1 MKNKNLILSIIL
13 LSQLVMAQ
21 GQAGSLFLSINPGAR
36 ANGMGEAQIG
46 IANDA
51 YATFYNPAGLSN
63 LTTTQASF
71 MHSSY
76 LPNLVDDMAYDF
88 VAFAMPQFRDKGS
101 IGGHFTYLNLGD
113 QISTDANGA
122 ELGSFSSYMY
132 ALNLSYSQKI
142 DEDSSWGVNGK
153 YFYQELAVISSLD
166 ASSSSVAFDVGYFK
180 HNAMDNPNLTMGA
193 VLTNVGPGVS
203 FGDGDDDPLPT
214 KLGFGLGYLT
224 FEGKANLALDLNYEV
239 NDQSMVTNLGIEYYL
254 VEDFALRAGMINDP
268 SGDLSYTTLGLGAR
282 LDALGFDV
290 SYIMGGELDPHS
302 NMVRFSLSGS
312 F

>member
-1 MKNKNLILSIIL
+1 MKYKNLIATVIL

-51 YATFYNPAGLSN
+51 YATYYNPAGLSN
-63 LTTTQASF
+63 LSNTQASF
-71 MHSSY
+71 MHTSY

-88 VAFAMPQFRDKGS
+88 ITFATPFREDEA

-132 ALNLSYSQKI
+132 ALNLSYSKKI
-142 DEDSSWGVNGK
+142 DEDSSWGLNGK

-180 HNAMDNPNLTMGA
+180 RNAMDNPNLTMGA

-203 FGDGDDDPLPT
+203 FGDGEEDPLPT
-214 KLGFGLGYLT
+214 KLGLGLGYLAL
-224 FEGKANLALDLNYEV
+224 EGKANLAFDLNYEV
-239 NDQSMVTNLGIEYYL
+239 NDQSMVTNLGVEYYL
-254 VEDFALRAGMINDP
+254 VEDFALRAGIMNDP

-290 SYIMGGELDPHS
+290 SYVMGGELDPHS

>member
-1 MKNKNLILSIIL
+1 MKYKNLIATVIL
-13 LSQLVMAQ
+13 LSQFVMAQ

-51 YATFYNPAGLSN
+51 YATYYNPAGLSN
-63 LTTTQASF
+63 LSNTQASF
-71 MHSSY
+71 MHTSY

-88 VAFAMPQFRDKGS
+88 ITFATPFREDEA

-132 ALNLSYSQKI
+132 ALNLSYSKKI
-142 DEDSSWGVNGK
+142 DEDSSWGLNGK

-180 HNAMDNPNLTMGA
+180 RNAMDNPNLTMGA

-203 FGDGDDDPLPT
+203 FGDGEEDPLPT
-214 KLGFGLGYLT
+214 KLGLGLGYLAL
-224 FEGKANLALDLNYEV
+224 EGKANLAFDLNYEV
-239 NDQSMVTNLGIEYYL
+239 NDQSMVTNLGVEYYL
-254 VEDFALRAGMINDP
+254 VEDFALRAGIMNDP

-282 LDALGFDV
+282 IDALGFDV

>member
-1 MKNKNLILSIIL
+1 MKYKKLIATVIL

-51 YATFYNPAGLSN
+51 YATYYNPAGLSN
-63 LTTTQASF
+63 LSNTQASF
-71 MHSSY
+71 MHTSY

-88 VAFAMPQFRDKGS
+88 ITFATPFREDEA

-132 ALNLSYSQKI
+132 ALNLSYSKKI
-142 DEDSSWGVNGK
+142 DDDSSWGLNGK

-180 HNAMDNPNLTMGA
+180 RNAMDNPNLTMGA

-203 FGDGDDDPLPT
+203 FGDGEEDPLPT
-214 KLGFGLGYLT
+214 KLGLGLGYLAL
-224 FEGKANLALDLNYEV
+224 EGKANLAFDLNYEV
-239 NDQSMVTNLGIEYYL
+239 NDQSMVTNLGVEYYL
-254 VEDFALRAGMINDP
+254 VEDFALRAGIMNDP

-282 LDALGFDV
+282 IDALGFDV

>member
-1 MKNKNLILSIIL
+1 MKYKNLIATVIL

-51 YATFYNPAGLSN
+51 YATYYNPAGLSN
-63 LTTTQASF
+63 LSNTQASF
-71 MHSSY
+71 MHTSY

-88 VAFAMPQFRDKGS
+88 ITFATPFREDEA

-132 ALNLSYSQKI
+132 ALNLSYSKKI
-142 DEDSSWGVNGK
+142 DDDSSWGLNGK

-180 HNAMDNPNLTMGA
+180 RNAMDNPNLTMGA

-203 FGDGDDDPLPT
+203 FGDGEEDPLPT
-214 KLGFGLGYLT
+214 KLGLGLGYLAL
-224 FEGKANLALDLNYEV
+224 EGKANLAFDLNYEI
-239 NDQSMVTNLGIEYYL
+239 NDQSMVTNLGVEYYL
-254 VEDFALRAGMINDP
+254 VEDFALRAGIMNDP

-282 LDALGFDV
+282 IDALGFDV

>member
-1 MKNKNLILSIIL
+1 
-13 LSQLVMAQ
+13 
-21 GQAGSLFLSINPGAR
+21 
-36 ANGMGEAQIG
+36 
-46 IANDA
+46 
-51 YATFYNPAGLSN
+51 
-63 LTTTQASF
+63 
-71 MHSSY
+71 MHTSY

-88 VAFAMPQFRDKGS
+88 ITFATPFREDEA

-132 ALNLSYSQKI
+132 ALNLSYSKKI

-203 FGDGDDDPLPT
+203 FGDGEEDPLPT
-214 KLGFGLGYLT
+214 KLGLGLGYLAL
-224 FEGKANLALDLNYEV
+224 EGKANLAFDLNYEV
-239 NDQSMVTNLGIEYYL
+239 NDQSMVTNLGVEYFL
-254 VEDFALRAGMINDP
+254 VEDFALRAGIMNDP

-282 LDALGFDV
+282 IDALGFDV

>member
-1 MKNKNLILSIIL
+1 
-13 LSQLVMAQ
+13 MAQ

-51 YATFYNPAGLSN
+51 YATYYNPAGLSN
-63 LTTTQASF
+63 LSNTQASF
-71 MHSSY
+71 MHTSY

-88 VAFAMPQFRDKGS
+88 ITFATPFREDEA

-132 ALNLSYSQKI
+132 ALNLSYSKKI
-142 DEDSSWGVNGK
+142 DEDSSWGLNGK

-180 HNAMDNPNLTMGA
+180 RNAMDNPNLTMGA

-203 FGDGDDDPLPT
+203 FGDGEEDPLPT
-214 KLGFGLGYLT
+214 KLGLGLGYLAL
-224 FEGKANLALDLNYEV
+224 EGKANLAFDLNYEV
-239 NDQSMVTNLGIEYYL
+239 NDQSMVTNLGVEYYL
-254 VEDFALRAGMINDP
+254 VEDFALRAGIMNDP

-282 LDALGFDV
+282 IDALGFDV

>member
-1 MKNKNLILSIIL
+1 MKYKNLIATVIL

-51 YATFYNPAGLSN
+51 YATYYNPAGLSN
-63 LTTTQASF
+63 LSNTQASF
-71 MHSSY
+71 MHTSY

-88 VAFAMPQFRDKGS
+88 ITFATPFREDEA

-132 ALNLSYSQKI
+132 ALNLSYSKKI
-142 DEDSSWGVNGK
+142 DEDSSWGLNGK

-180 HNAMDNPNLTMGA
+180 RNAMDNPNLTMGA

-203 FGDGDDDPLPT
+203 FGDGEEDPLPT
-214 KLGFGLGYLT
+214 KLGLGLGYLAL
-224 FEGKANLALDLNYEV
+224 EGKANLAFDLNYEV
-239 NDQSMVTNLGIEYYL
+239 NDQSMVTNLGVEYYL
-254 VEDFALRAGMINDP
+254 VEDFALRAGIMNDP

-282 LDALGFDV
+282 IDALGFDV

>member
-1 MKNKNLILSIIL
+1 MKYKNLIATVIL

-51 YATFYNPAGLSN
+51 YATYYNPAGLSN
-63 LTTTQASF
+63 LSNTQASF
-71 MHSSY
+71 MHTSY

-88 VAFAMPQFRDKGS
+88 ITFATPFREDEA

-132 ALNLSYSQKI
+132 ALNLSYSKKI
-142 DEDSSWGVNGK
+142 DDDSSWGLNGK

-180 HNAMDNPNLTMGA
+180 RNAMDNPNLTMGA

-203 FGDGDDDPLPT
+203 FGDGEEDPLPT
-214 KLGFGLGYLT
+214 KLGLGLGYLAL
-224 FEGKANLALDLNYEV
+224 EGKANLAFDLNYEV
-239 NDQSMVTNLGIEYYL
+239 NDQSMVTNLGVEYYL
-254 VEDFALRAGMINDP
+254 VEDFALRAGIMNDP

-282 LDALGFDV
+282 IDALGFDV
-290 SYIMGGELDPHS
+290 SYIKGGELDPHS

>member
-1 MKNKNLILSIIL
+1 MNYKNLITTIIL

-51 YATFYNPAGLSN
+51 YATYYNPAGLSN
-63 LTTTQASF
+63 LSNTQASF
-71 MHSSY
+71 MHTSY

-88 VAFAMPQFRDKGS
+88 ITFATPFREDEA

-132 ALNLSYSQKI
+132 ALNLSYSKKI
-142 DEDSSWGVNGK
+142 DDDSSWGLNGK

-180 HNAMDNPNLTMGA
+180 RNAMDNPNLTMGA

-203 FGDGDDDPLPT
+203 FGDGEEDPLPT
-214 KLGFGLGYLT
+214 KLGLGLGYLAL
-224 FEGKANLALDLNYEV
+224 EGKANLAFDLNYEV
-239 NDQSMVTNLGIEYYL
+239 NDQSMVTNLGVEYYL
-254 VEDFALRAGMINDP
+254 VEDFALRAGIMNDP

-282 LDALGFDV
+282 IDALGFDV